1 VPRRRKPSPGLWT
14 ANQIVAFNVAKA
26 RLLRG
31 WTQEE
36 AAQALAPYL
45 GTLLSTASF
54 SAIERSV
61 DTGRV
66 REFSADEL
74 LAFARAFRVPV
85 TWFFTPPSPFW
96 DSAGVSTP
104 DAGEEGLDPLVML
117 HAVLGTPETLA
128 DYKSY
133 LLSWP
138 DPRHRMRILP
148 DGTTENLGRVA
159 EDVHPL
165 LDDLLR
171 LRARRQL
178 RDRFGD
184 VDQARDVLRA
194 LTAVLDELD
203 DPAFDDPASDE
214 PSSDEPASDGP
225 AADAPPTKRRRGGGE
240 STPTT
245 PS

>member
-1 VPRRRKPSPGLWT
+1 MPRRRKPSPGLWT
-14 ANQIVAFNVAKA
+14 ANQIVAFNVGKA

-36 AAQALAPYL
+36 AAKALAPYL

-66 REFSADEL
+66 REFNADEL
-74 LAFARAFRVPV
+74 LAFARGFRVPV
-85 TWFFTPPSPFW
+85 TWFFTPPSFW
-96 DSAGVSTP
+96 EGVGVSTP
-104 DAGEEGLDPLVML
+104 DAGEDGLEPLVML

-128 DYKSY
+128 DYKEY

-138 DPRHRMRILP
+138 DPRSRMRIHP
-148 DGTTENLGRVA
+148 DGTMENLGRLS
-159 EDVHPL
+159 EDVHPM

-171 LRARRQL
+171 LRAQKQL

-194 LTAVLDELD
+194 LTALLDELD
-203 DPAFDDPASDE
+203 DPTFDEPAMDEPAMDDPATSGDREGE
-214 PSSDEPASDGP
+214 P
-225 AADAPPTKRRRGGGE
+225 
-240 STPTT
+240 
-245 PS
+245 

>member
-1 VPRRRKPSPGLWT
+1 MARRRTPSPKLWT

-26 RLLRG
+26 RRLRG

-36 AAQALAPYL
+36 AARALAPYL
-45 GTLLSTASF
+45 GTTLSTASF
-54 SAIERSV
+54 SALERSV

-66 REFSADEL
+66 REFNADEL
-74 LAFARAFRVPV
+74 LAFARGFGVPI
-85 TWFFTPPSPFW
+85 TWFFTPPSVYW
-96 DSAGVSTP
+96 DGVGVSTP
-104 DAGEEGLDPLVML
+104 DTGEEGLDPMVML

-128 DYKSY
+128 AYRED

-138 DPRHRMRILP
+138 DPRHRMRRNP
-148 DGTTENLGRVA
+148 DGTLENQGRLQ
-159 EDVHPL
+159 EDLHPL

-184 VDQARDVLRA
+184 VDRAREVLNA

-203 DPAFDDPASDE
+203 DSPLE
-214 PSSDEPASDGP
+214 GP
-225 AADAPPTKRRRGGGE
+225 AADASSPTPGGK
-240 STPTT
+240 TAD
-245 PS
+245 PSRTAKPVA